1 MKYFLSAIITFSI
14 FIISSCRKDTTI
26 LNQDIIGDWLWKSSH
41 SSNGTQMLSNDTS
54 RIYNI
59 SFRNDFSFSNTSF
72 CIIGGPT
79 EGTFEIKGSDAGK
92 ILILKSQNNR
102 SDSLKISIENN
113 HLILTETFNNY
124 SWFHDFD
131 KK

>member
-1 MKYFLSAIITFSI
+1 M
-14 FIISSCRKDTTI
+14 
-26 LNQDIIGDWLWKSSH
+26 GDWLWKSSH

-72 CIIGGPT
+72 CIVAGPT
-79 EGTFEIKGSDAGK
+79 EGTFEIKGSGADK

-102 SDSLKISIENN
+102 SDSLKISISNN
-113 HLILTETFNNY
+113 HLILTETLNNY
-124 SWFHDFD
+124 SWFHDFY